1 MREQHKRK
9 YRLNLLVDEVH
20 VEKHWEQGSANEADT
35 RQEIRLEKENGIL
48 ETHDREAEC
57 DKKTQEDITT
67 K

>member
-1 MREQHKRK
+1 M
-9 YRLNLLVDEVH
+9 
-20 VEKHWEQGSANEADT
+20 EKHWEQGSANEADT